1 LSINEGSSPEA
12 RAIHVPGVLNV
23 RDLGGLTGEQG
34 TLRKGLILRT
44 AGLEDLTEEGAQA
57 LADLGLRTV
66 IDLRTQ
72 EEREEAPDR
81 ISQWPQLSG
90 VREVWL
96 PFVTDW
102 EGSPDTPIGS
112 YLFMAERGAKAIGA
126 AFEQLAVADG
136 LPAIIHCAAGKD
148 RTGLTVAVLQSWL
161 GVPSDA
167 IEADFIVSNEIL
179 AAHDALKYPAHA
191 SALAAALAEIG
202 GADGD
207 FAGFLAAQ
215 GVSAAALDALRT
227 ALIDP
232 ASTTHG

>member
-1 LSINEGSSPEA
+1 MSITEGDSPEA
-12 RAIHVPGVLNV
+12 RAVHISGVLNV
-23 RDLGGLTGEQG
+23 RDLRGLSAAQG
-34 TLRKGLILRT
+34 TIRKGLILRT
-44 AGLEDLTEEGAQA
+44 AGLEQLTEEGAQA

-66 IDLRTQ
+66 IDLRTR

-102 EGSPDTPIGS
+102 QGSPDTPIGS

-126 AFEQLAVADG
+126 VFRQLAAADG

-161 GVPSDA
+161 GVPNDA
-167 IEADFIVSNEIL
+167 IEADFLASNEIL

-191 SALAAALAEIG
+191 SALAAALAQIG
-202 GADGD
+202 SVDGG
-207 FAGFLAAQ
+207 FAGFLAAH
-215 GVSAAALDALRT
+215 GVSADALDALRA
-227 ALIDP
+227 ALIEPFD
-232 ASTTHG
+232 AD